1 MISSPLAVDAFF
13 STREQTRR
21 YEKRRYACPG
31 YHGSRHDCC
40 SIKGGDRKMKG
51 DGVWE
56 MMCARVIVDRGVGV
70 RFGIF
75 IIITIYLSTH
85 ST

>member
-1 MISSPLAVDAFF
+1 
-13 STREQTRR
+13 
-21 YEKRRYACPG
+21 
-31 YHGSRHDCC
+31 
-40 SIKGGDRKMKG
+40 MKG

-75 IIITIYLSTH
+75 IIITIYLSTQ